1 MRKQNPVVA
10 GIQAGFTLIELMV
23 VIAIIG
29 ILAAIAI
36 PQYEKYIV
44 TAKAQDVAQNFHS
57 AITATTAAVS
67 AAQAGQDTL
76 IAMTEVQGNAATA
89 PTAKGG
95 SPVLSYTAGD
105 PAASGTL
112 GAATPNYAF
121 IGTGGAAGAAAPTYC
136 GEVDIASPQSATLG
150 GASSGAWVGPGVA
163 APIYITIG
171 AGTICT
177 GNHTL
182 GVDVVNA
189 VVGDGS
195 SAAVGGTNSAG
206 KTIPNCTTAAAYC
219 EASVGPNGS
228 VTP

>member
-1 MRKQNPVVA
+1 MRKKNPVVA

-44 TAKAQDVAQNFHS
+44 TTKAQDVAQNFHS
-57 AITATTAAVS
+57 EVTATTAAVS

-76 IAMTEVQGNAATA
+76 IAMTEKQGSAATL
-89 PTAKGG
+89 PTTGGG
-95 SPVLSYTAGD
+95 SPVLSFTADD
-105 PAASGTL
+105 PAASGTV
-112 GAATPNYAF
+112 GAGTPNYAF
-121 IGTGGAAGAAAPTYC
+121 IGTGTATGPATPTDC
-136 GEVDIASPQSATLG
+136 GEVDIAAPQSATLG
-150 GASSGAWVGPGVA
+150 GGSSGAWVGPGVA

-171 AGTICT
+171 AGTTCS
-177 GNHTL
+177 GNADL
-182 GVDVVNA
+182 GNDIINS

-195 SAAVGGTNSAG
+195 ASTVKQTNSAG
-206 KTIPNCTTAAAYC
+206 TSIPACVAGVALC
-219 EASVGPNGS
+219 ETSVGPNGS